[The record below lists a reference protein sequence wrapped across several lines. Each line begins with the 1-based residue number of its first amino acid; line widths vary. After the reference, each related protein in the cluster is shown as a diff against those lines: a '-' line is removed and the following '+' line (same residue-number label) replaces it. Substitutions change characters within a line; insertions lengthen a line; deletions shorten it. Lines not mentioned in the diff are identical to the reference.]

1 MNETE
6 SLQLKKMISENQ
18 VEDQT
23 NDIREKKHSEKIR
36 TDVTRMIELK
46 KKYPR
51 LEKTN
56 SEQFDIMLT
65 TQCSFLFNNYTDI
78 FNKVKKNEINL
89 DTLWQLLN
97 ILRRIEDGTVDQHVG
112 SYEVGKL
119 LKKIYIDSAITKD
132 DNMRAKNKQKNKQKN
147 KPDKKKISWDEYKKL
162 NP

>member
-36 TDVTRMIELK
+36 ADVTRMIELK

>member
-56 SEQFDIMLT
+56 QEQFDNMLT
-65 TQCSFLFNNYTDI
+65 NQCSFLFNNYTDI

-147 KPDKKKISWDEYKKL
+147 KPDKKKIRWDEYKKI

>member
-36 TDVTRMIELK
+36 ADVTRMIELK

-56 SEQFDIMLT
+56 SEQFDSILT
-65 TQCSFLFNNYTDI
+65 SQCSFLFNNYTDI

-97 ILRRIEDGTVDQHVG
+97 ILRRIEDGKVDQHVG

-147 KPDKKKISWDEYKKL
+147 KPEKKKISWDEYKKL

>member
-36 TDVTRMIELK
+36 ADVTRMIELK

-132 DNMRAKNKQKNKQKN
+132 DNMRAKNKQKNK
-147 KPDKKKISWDEYKKL
+147 PEKKKISWDEYKKL

>member
-56 SEQFDIMLT
+56 QEQFDNMLT
-65 TQCSFLFNNYTDI
+65 NQCSFLFNNYTDI

-132 DNMRAKNKQKNKQKN
+132 DNMWAKNKQKNKQKN

>member
-1 MNETE
+1 MNESE

-36 TDVTRMIELK
+36 ADVTRMIELK

-56 SEQFDIMLT
+56 SDQFDNILT

-97 ILRRIEDGTVDQHVG
+97 ILRRIEEGTVDQHVG

-119 LKKIYIDSAITKD
+119 LKKMYIDSAIAKEDNTKK
-132 DNMRAKNKQKNKQKN
+132 NNKQNNKQKK
-147 KPDKKKISWDEYKKL
+147 KPTKKKITWEEYKTFSA
-162 NP
+162 

>member
-147 KPDKKKISWDEYKKL
+147 KPEKKKISWNEYKKL